1 MGNCGGPNSNS
12 IAVPTVEI
20 KAAFIVWQPLGDYS
34 FSCESDKDLYY
45 YGVTSNNLLFLKI
58 NTNAVKLI
66 SFQK

>member
-45 YGVTSNNLLFLKI
+45 LLRSNLK
-58 NTNAVKLI
+58 
-66 SFQK
+66 